1 MRKIVIIG
9 GGAVGSSIAYHL
21 ASHPAFRG
29 EITVVERDPTYR
41 IASSSLSASSIRQQF
56 STPLNIAMSRF
67 GFEFLSTGAERLAVD
82 GDRPALGLRHNGYL
96 FMASDAGLETLRA
109 NHAVQC
115 AEGADVGLL
124 SPAEITARFPWID
137 TSGVAAACFG
147 LSREGWFDGPAL
159 LAAFRRKARSL
170 GVRYVAQEAVG
181 LALAGEQ
188 VAGVRLADGAE
199 LACDVAVNAAGP
211 WSARVAGWAGI
222 DLPVR
227 PKKRMVFVVA
237 CRTPLP
243 GCPMVID
250 PSGICMRPEGAF
262 YLCCRSPGADEPD
275 PDEPP
280 LEVDEAMFYDLMWPV
295 LAARIPALEELK
307 LASSWAGYYE
317 MNLFD
322 HNGVVGPHPAAPNL
336 IHATGFSGHGIQHSP
351 ATGRGVAELI
361 AEGGYTSLDLS
372 PLGCERL
379 VEGRKLVERAIL

>member
-1 MRKIVIIG
+1 MQKIVIIG

-21 ASHPAFRG
+21 ASHPAFAG

-67 GFEFLSTGAERLAVD
+67 GFEFLRTGAKRLAVGD
-82 GDRPALGLRHNGYL
+82 DRPTLGLTHSGYL
-96 FMASDAGLETLRA
+96 FLASAGGLATLRE
-109 NHAVQC
+109 NHAVQRT
-115 AEGADVGLL
+115 EGADVALL
-124 SPAEITARFPWID
+124 SPGEIAARFPWMSIE
-137 TSGVAAACFG
+137 GVAGAAFG
-147 LSREGWFDGPAL
+147 LSGEGWFDGPAL
-159 LAAFRRKARSL
+159 LAAFRRKARAL
-170 GVRYVAQEAVG
+170 GVTYVAREAVG
-181 LALAGEQ
+181 LVRVGER

-211 WSARVAGWAGI
+211 WSARVALWAGI

-227 PKKRMVFVVA
+227 PRKRMVFVIA
-237 CRTPLP
+237 CRTKLP
-243 GCPMVID
+243 GCPMVIE
-250 PSGICMRPEGAF
+250 PGGICMRPEGAV
-262 YLCCRSPGADEPD
+262 YICCRSPGADEPD

-280 LEVDEAMFYDLMWPV
+280 LEVDETMFHDLMWPV
-295 LAARIPALEELK
+295 LAERIPALEELK
-307 LASSWAGYYE
+307 LTSSWAGYYE

-322 HNGVVGPHPAAPNL
+322 HNGIVGAHPGAPNL

-361 AEGGYTSLDLS
+361 AEVGYSSLDLS

-379 VEGRKLVERAIL
+379 VEGRKLIERAIL

>member
-1 MRKIVIIG
+1 MRKIAIIG

-21 ASHPAFRG
+21 ASHPGFHG
-29 EITVVERDPTYR
+29 DITVVERDPTYR

-67 GFEFLSTGAERLAVD
+67 GFEFLRTGGERLMVG
-82 GDRPALGLRHNGYL
+82 GDQPALGLKRSGYL
-96 FMASDAGLETLRA
+96 FMASAAGLATLQE
-109 NHAVQC
+109 NHAVQR
-115 AEGADVGLL
+115 AEGADVALL
-124 SPAEITARFPWID
+124 SPAEMAARFPWITTD
-137 TSGVAAACFG
+137 GVAAASFG
-147 LSREGWFDGPAL
+147 LSGEGWFDGPAL
-159 LAAFRRKARSL
+159 LAAFRRKARAF
-170 GVRYVAQEAVG
+170 GVTYVAKEAVD
-181 LALAGEQ
+181 LIRAGER
-188 VAGVRLADGAE
+188 VTGVRLADGAE

-211 WSARVAGWAGI
+211 WSARIAGWAGI

-227 PKKRMVFVVA
+227 PRKRMVFVVA

-262 YLCCRSPGADEPD
+262 YLCCRSPGPDEPD

-280 LEVDEAMFYDLMWPV
+280 LEVDETMFHDRIWPV
-295 LAARIPALEELK
+295 LAERIPALEELK

-317 MNLFD
+317 MNVFD
-322 HNGVVGPHPAAPNL
+322 HNGIVGAHPAAPNL

-379 VEGRKLVERAIL
+379 VEGRPLVERAIL